1 MRVKLVRDSGH
12 LEGFMP
18 PERGR
23 GARGRAS
30 LSLSLSVGPGGRAAL
45 RAPLRRQS

>member
-23 GARGRAS
+23 GARGWAS
-30 LSLSLSVGPGGRAAL
+30 RPCLSVGPGGRAAL